1 MTHPRIAV
9 IYLSFHC
16 EPYMPM
22 VLPAMEGIT
31 YPADRIEWIIVDNP
45 HPVHGSSAPYL
56 RREVLP
62 KSGVTLP
69 HVTLIENTENLGF
82 AGGNNVGVEY
92 ALKNGFEYVFFLNN
106 DAYPAPDAF
115 EQLAAVMEADTSIG
129 IAQSLILLH
138 QDKTKI
144 NTAGNAIHYLGFGY
158 CDAYKRT
165 FKQEEY
171 QPVSDV
177 GYASGAAMMVRAST
191 IRDLGAWDPDF
202 FLYHEDME
210 WSLRVRVLRNL
221 RVVLVRDSVFYHA
234 YDFSRSIT
242 KYYWMERNRFAVWLM
257 YLRPWTWVLI
267 FPMLLAMEVG
277 QFAFAIARGWW
288 REKLKVYRYW
298 LQPAHWRLWLAKRRR
313 IQSERVMSD
322 AVLSKYFVTK
332 ILFQESVVE
341 SPVLKYIA
349 NPLMTAYWNIC
360 KHLL

>member
-22 VLPAMEGIT
+22 VLPAMEAIT
-31 YPADRIEWIIVDNP
+31 YPQDRIEWIIVDNP
-45 HPVHGSSAPYL
+45 HPVHGRSVEYL

-69 HVTLIENTENLGF
+69 KVTIIENAQNLGF
-82 AGGNNVGVEY
+82 AGGNNVGVDY
-92 ALKNGFEYVFFLNN
+92 ALAAGFDYVFFLNN

-115 EQLAAVMEADTSIG
+115 EHLVGAMEADVKIG
-129 IAQSLILLH
+129 IAQSMILLH

-158 CDAYKRT
+158 CDGYKKT
-165 FKQEEY
+165 CNSSDFA
-171 QPVSDV
+171 PVTDI
-177 GYASGAAMMVRAST
+177 GYASGAAMMVRASV

-210 WSLRVRVLRNL
+210 WSLRVRVLRGL
-221 RVVLVRDSVFYHA
+221 RVVLVRDSIFYHA

-257 YLRPWTWVLI
+257 YLRLRTWVLI
-267 FPMLLAMEVG
+267 FPMLLVMEIG

-288 REKLKVYRYW
+288 REKVKVYVYW
-298 LQPAHWRLWLAKRRR
+298 SKIAHWRLWLAKRRR
-313 IQSERVMSD
+313 IQRERIMTD
-322 AVLSKYFVTK
+322 AQLSKNFVTK

-349 NPLMTAYWNIC
+349 NPIMTAYWKLIT
-360 KHLL
+360 HLL